1 MVADR
6 GRTNGL
12 RMPGVLAMK
21 PTAYLTIS
29 QGRVMVSYCVH
40 SASGRLLWATRAYP
54 GPEGVDGARERLRAW
69 TRRDGYKVVMRE
81 EVRRAG

>member
-1 MVADR
+1 
-6 GRTNGL
+6 
-12 RMPGVLAMK
+12 MK
-21 PTAYLTIS
+21 TIAYLTIS

-69 TRRDGYKVVMRE
+69 MRRDGYKVVMRE
-81 EVRRAG
+81 EVRHAG